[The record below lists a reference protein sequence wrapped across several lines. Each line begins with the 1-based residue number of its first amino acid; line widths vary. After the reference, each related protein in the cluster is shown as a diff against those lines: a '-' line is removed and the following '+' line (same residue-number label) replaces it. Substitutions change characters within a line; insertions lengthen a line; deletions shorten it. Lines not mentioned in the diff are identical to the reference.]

1 MTGWQNALDFTLKY
15 EGGWV
20 DDPHDLGG
28 ETFRGISR
36 RNWPNWAG
44 WARVDELKAL
54 PDFISRVNADNALEP
69 LVEQFYYTEFWTKIH
84 GDELP
89 NKMAVA
95 VFDFA
100 VNSGSTTACRMLQ
113 VALGVGVDGVIGP
126 KTVKAAHDGGEPA
139 IIEFMARRAKFLY
152 EIMDK
157 DPGQAVW
164 AMNWFRRMFK
174 LANVVLED

>member
-1 MTGWQNALDFTLKY
+1 MTGWRKALDFTLNY

-20 DDPHDLGG
+20 NDPHDAGG

-36 RNWPNWAG
+36 RNWPSWAG
-44 WARVDELKAL
+44 WSRIDALKAL
-54 PDFISRVNADNALEP
+54 PNFPATANGDNELEP
-69 LVEQFYYTEFWTKIH
+69 LVEQFYQTEFWVKVH

-89 NKMAVA
+89 EKMAVA

-100 VNSGSTTACRMLQ
+100 VNSGTVTACRMLQ
-113 VALGVGVDGVIGP
+113 VALGVQVDGVIGP
-126 KTVKAAHDGGEPA
+126 RTVKAAYDGGEAA
-139 IIEFMARRAKFLY
+139 IVEFMARRAKFLH

-164 AMNWFRRMFK
+164 AMNWFRRIFK
-174 LANVVLED
+174 LANVVLEG